1 MTQTVRYRPSENRA
15 GLPAKR
21 RWGLVDRG
29 GETGRCYG
37 GVSVGFQG
45 IGRTI
50 TSSIWRRIRMGTAA
64 SGDAGSP
71 IVRRPEGHLEASAHT
86 MRPII
91 TAGISCFLVLI
102 GCTHVRPTVPGAA
115 PTEPER
121 AASTVPASGSATPPS
136 GTALPAPKTTAQ
148 SAAAAAGSSSQS
160 GAGGSSRPKP
170 KPSTLKSPGNAPAA
184 AAGSPAAAA
193 KPTAAPAG
201 DTSAR
206 QSTPS
211 APALDLGALEQR
223 LKETRAIGLFTKLSL
238 KNQVDDLLNQ
248 FRAFHG
254 RQGAASLAELRQRY
268 DLLLLKVLSLLQDGD
283 PALAAAISS
292 SREALWGILADPV
305 KFRQTVT

>member
-1 MTQTVRYRPSENRA
+1 
-15 GLPAKR
+15 
-21 RWGLVDRG
+21 
-29 GETGRCYG
+29 
-37 GVSVGFQG
+37 
-45 IGRTI
+45 
-50 TSSIWRRIRMGTAA
+50 
-64 SGDAGSP
+64 
-71 IVRRPEGHLEASAHT
+71 

-91 TAGISCFLVLI
+91 IAGISCFLVLI
-102 GCTHVRPTVPGAA
+102 GCTHVRPTVPVAP

-121 AASTVPASGSATPPS
+121 AASQTVPASGSATPSS
-136 GTALPAPKTTAQ
+136 GTALPAPSGPAAAEPAAAEPGNGSKTTAQ

-170 KPSTLKSPGNAPAA
+170 KPSTLKSPGNASAA
-184 AAGSPAAAA
+184 AAGSPATVA
-193 KPTAAPAG
+193 KPTDAPG
-201 DTSAR
+201 SDTSAR

-254 RQGAASLAELRQRY
+254 RQGATSLAELRQRY

>member
-1 MTQTVRYRPSENRA
+1 
-15 GLPAKR
+15 
-21 RWGLVDRG
+21 
-29 GETGRCYG
+29 
-37 GVSVGFQG
+37 
-45 IGRTI
+45 
-50 TSSIWRRIRMGTAA
+50 
-64 SGDAGSP
+64 
-71 IVRRPEGHLEASAHT
+71 
-86 MRPII
+86 MRPLI
-91 TAGISCFLVLI
+91 AGIPCFLVLI
-102 GCTHVRPTVPGAA
+102 GCTHVRPTEPPAA

-121 AASTVPASGSATPPS
+121 AASQVPASGSATPPS
-136 GTALPAPKTTAQ
+136 GPAAAEPDIGAKTTAQ

-170 KPSTLKSPGNAPAA
+170 KPPTLKSPGNAPAA
-184 AAGSPAAAA
+184 AAASPAAAA
-193 KPTAAPAG
+193 KPTAAPAS

-211 APALDLGALEQR
+211 AAALDLGALEQR

-254 RQGAASLAELRQRY
+254 KQGTTSLAELRQRY

-283 PALAAAISS
+283 PALASAISS
-292 SREALWGILADPV
+292 SRETLWGILADPV

>member
-1 MTQTVRYRPSENRA
+1 
-15 GLPAKR
+15 
-21 RWGLVDRG
+21 
-29 GETGRCYG
+29 
-37 GVSVGFQG
+37 
-45 IGRTI
+45 
-50 TSSIWRRIRMGTAA
+50 
-64 SGDAGSP
+64 
-71 IVRRPEGHLEASAHT
+71 

-121 AASTVPASGSATPPS
+121 AASTVPAPGSATPPS
-136 GTALPAPKTTAQ
+136 GTALPAPTGPAAADPGNGSKTTAQ

-184 AAGSPAAAA
+184 AAGPPAAAA

-254 RQGAASLAELRQRY
+254 KQGAATLAELRQRY

-283 PALAAAISS
+283 PALATAISS